1 MQHLNAVGD
10 FTVKNE
16 VIVKALD
23 VPSANISVSFAPE
36 CAWMAKPGICGQGSE
51 SVVGGKDNTCRRFGI
66 IFGDELPIFIK
77 LVFDTG
83 RENEV
88 SHGCGP

>member
-1 MQHLNAVGD
+1 MQHLDSAGG
-10 FTVKNE
+10 FTIKNE

-23 VPSANISVSFAPE
+23 VPGANISVSFAPE
-36 CAWMAKPGICGQGSE
+36 GAWMAKSGICGQGSE

-66 IFGDELPIFIK
+66 IFGDELLNFIK

-88 SHGCGP
+88 SHDRGP